1 MTIATTTPAAMTTN
15 AAKTVPVLESRPR
28 MKGVLN
34 DFVPPDKPL
43 PNRNDLGRGE
53 PVNHLHARLEQAW
66 LQENGHVFQIMRMD
80 DSDPMLE
87 DFAQRALEGLSPLHI
102 GVAATREHVWAYVL
116 HRDGVDLLRI
126 ISRSVEEQGRNLLGL
141 ARRFVPPGRF
151 RYSERLVDLAPEI
164 LERNKSIPPGHE
176 RIGLVARASGAGLTE
191 PVDLR
196 VWPWDI
202 EAFEQVRT
210 LLRQWAR

>member
-1 MTIATTTPAAMTTN
+1 
-15 AAKTVPVLESRPR
+15 
-28 MKGVLN
+28 
-34 DFVPPDKPL
+34 
-43 PNRNDLGRGE
+43 
-53 PVNHLHARLEQAW
+53 
-66 LQENGHVFQIMRMD
+66 
-80 DSDPMLE
+80 
-87 DFAQRALEGLSPLHI
+87 
-102 GVAATREHVWAYVL
+102 VL

-164 LERNKSIPPGHE
+164 LERNKSIPPGQE

-191 PVDLR
+191 PVDLL

-202 EAFEQVRT
+202 ETFEQVRK
-210 LLRQWAR
+210 LLRQWVSS